1 MSSVDYV
8 KEVVRNLEERF
19 KKQGNKLPAREK
31 PPMSSDYIPKLDATA
46 EMYTNNITM
55 FQELIGD
62 LIWFT

>member
-1 MSSVDYV
+1 M

-31 PPMSSDYIPKLDATA
+31 TPMSSDYIPKLDVTA
-46 EMYTNNITM
+46 EMYTNNITR

-62 LIWFT
+62 LRWFT